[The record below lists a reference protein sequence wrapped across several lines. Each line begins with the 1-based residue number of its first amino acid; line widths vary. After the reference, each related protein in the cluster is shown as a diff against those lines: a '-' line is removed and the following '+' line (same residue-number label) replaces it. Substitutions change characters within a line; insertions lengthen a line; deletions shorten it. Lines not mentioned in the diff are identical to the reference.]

1 MTRAEL
7 PWHLVCLEPASDPSK
22 IHFVVCQPHNK
33 WSYRNCTS
41 KRSGG
46 RLAAAS
52 SDHSPAHLGLP
63 IQQAQW
69 QSPVVSSC
77 CPIDILCQ
85 VVVIQLELTGNID
98 ITKLSKRDRVKL
110 DRAWQT
116 TGWASPRVSSCLS
129 LMKLTCLGMR
139 RLLVLI
145 WYNLLVNFL
154 GKIDLFRLLTWRN
167 RAWHGHQSW
176 PQKTFKG
183 FEGKIYCT

>member
-41 KRSGG
+41 KRSDG
-46 RLAAAS
+46 RLAATS
-52 SDHSPAHLGLP
+52 SDHSPAHLGLL

-69 QSPVVSSC
+69 QSSVVSVYSSLLFLRLLSYN
-77 CPIDILCQ
+77 I
-85 VVVIQLELTGNID
+85 ELTGNRD

-110 DRAWQT
+110 DRAWHDWM
-116 TGWASPRVSSCLS
+116 GEPRVSSCLP

-145 WYNLLVNFL
+145 WYNLSEFPWENRSISIVNL
-154 GKIDLFRLLTWRN
+154 EEPCMTWASILTPKN
-167 RAWHGHQSW
+167 
-176 PQKTFKG
+176 F
-183 FEGKIYCT
+183 

>member
-52 SDHSPAHLGLP
+52 SDHSPAHLGLL

-69 QSPVVSSC
+69 QSPVVSVYSS
-77 CPIDILCQ
+77 PPAAQSIFFVRLLSYNI
-85 VVVIQLELTGNID
+85 ELTSNRD
-98 ITKLSKRDRVKL
+98 ITKLSKRDCVKL
-110 DRAWQT
+110 DRAWLT

-129 LMKLTCLGMR
+129 FMKLTCLGMR

-145 WYNLLVNFL
+145 WYNL
-154 GKIDLFRLLTWRN
+154 
-167 RAWHGHQSW
+167 
-176 PQKTFKG
+176 
-183 FEGKIYCT
+183 